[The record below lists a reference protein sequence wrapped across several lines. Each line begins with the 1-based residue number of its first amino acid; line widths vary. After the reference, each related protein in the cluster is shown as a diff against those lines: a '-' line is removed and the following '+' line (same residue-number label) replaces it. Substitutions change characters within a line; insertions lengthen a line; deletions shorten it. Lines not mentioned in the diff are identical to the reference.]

1 MLKPGTIV
9 MQKKTI
15 VNNRIENNNP
25 YRLSVVLF
33 ADIID
38 GKDYV
43 CSCPITSTLGKK
55 KQDYCYIPYL
65 LLGPQKYGVVRI
77 ADLSLW
83 ETESVHSVDI
93 YVGVSNLQNIY
104 NKILEYEPACRKNVF
119 DVAKRYISQID
130 LMDAAKEERSRQIS
144 ERKHLTK
151 QKKRKAGGGV
161 TVYG

>member
-15 VNNRIENNNP
+15 VNNCIEKNNP
-25 YRLSVVLF
+25 NRLSVVLF
-33 ADIID
+33 TDCID
-38 GKDYV
+38 GKEYV

-65 LLGPQKYGVVRI
+65 LLGPKKYGVVRI

-83 ETESVHSVDI
+83 EADSVHSVDI
-93 YVGVSNLQNIY
+93 YVDANNLQNIY
-104 NKILEYEPACRKNVF
+104 NKVLEYEPACGKNVF

-130 LMDAAKEERSRQIS
+130 LMEVAKEERNRQIS
-144 ERKHLTK
+144 ERKQLKK

-161 TVYG
+161 TIYG